1 MSDPTPRT
9 LGAVLYPQFE
19 LLDLYGP
26 LEMFGCLG
34 PALRIV
40 TIAEQAG
47 PVRSTPGPSTVA
59 EHSFASAPPLEL
71 MLVPGGLGTFPQLK
85 NAALLGFL
93 RERAPRC
100 EVAMSVCT
108 GSALYAAAGLLDGRR
123 ATTNKQFFTLTSA
136 SGPRTSWVKEA
147 RWVEDG
153 AFVTSSGVSA
163 GTDMSLAVI
172 ARLWGAPV
180 AQQIAEITEYE
191 WQRDAGRDPFARFL
205 DQARLSPE
213 PVGA

>member
-1 MSDPTPRT
+1 VSDPKPRT

-26 LEMFGCLG
+26 LEMFGSLG
-34 PALRIV
+34 KALRIV

-47 PVRSTPGPSTVA
+47 PVRSSPGPCTLA
-59 EHSFASAPPLEL
+59 EHAFANAPPLDL
-71 MLVPGGLGTFPQLK
+71 LLVPGGVGTFPQLK
-85 NAALLGFL
+85 NEALLGFL

-100 EVAMSVCT
+100 EIAMSVCT
-108 GSALYAAAGLLDGRR
+108 GAALYAAAGLLDGRR
-123 ATTNKQFFTLTSA
+123 ATTNKQFFSMTSA
-136 SGPRTSWVKEA
+136 TGPRTHWVKEA

-153 AFVTSSGVSA
+153 PYVTSSGVSA
-163 GTDMSLAVI
+163 GTDMALAVI
-172 ARLWGAPV
+172 AKLWGGDA

-191 WQRDAGRDPFARFL
+191 WQRDAARDPFARFL

-213 PVGA
+213 LSG